1 MNLVSVLIAPAIV
14 QFTIGDNANTA
25 VRIIISLVALA
36 IIVAAIVVSKRRG
49 TVLTDTPTEIK
60 A

>member
-1 MNLVSVLIAPAIV
+1 VLIAPAIV
-14 QFTIGDNANTA
+14 QFSIGPDQNTA
-25 VRIIISLVALA
+25 VRIIISLVAVA
-36 IIVAAIVVSKRRG
+36 VIVAAIVVSKRRG